1 MNNKTKKIELLAPA
15 RNLKI
20 GQSAIMAGADAVY
33 IGSPSFGA
41 RAAAGNSWEDISKLV
56 EFAHKYYAKVY
67 VVLNTI
73 FFDEEIE
80 EVKKAIWKAYELG
93 VDALII
99 QDMGILE
106 MDLPPIPLFAST
118 QTNNYDIDKIK
129 FLGKAGFSRII
140 LARELSLKEIKEIRK
155 NTGADLEMFVHG
167 AICVSF
173 SGQCYFSQ
181 ALSGRSA
188 NRGRCQQ
195 ACRLPFSLIDG
206 NGAELANEKFL
217 LSPKDLNLIN
227 HLGDLIQAG
236 VSSFKIEGR
245 LKDEAYVINVVS
257 KYREELDKIIGA
269 DKNLSRASSGKTVAS
284 FKPDLSKTFNRG
296 YTDYFIKGRQAEI
309 ISPDSQKSLGKFIG
323 KAKKIDHRYFTLD
336 RPFELSNGDGLC
348 WFNSRKELKGTNVN
362 LISEGKIYPNK
373 WIPLSPDTFVYCNQ
387 DQAFEKAV
395 LNGVKR
401 EVEAVLNISETSD
414 KWIIKAV
421 DEDGNESE
429 IVIPE
434 KKVFAD
440 KEEQARANWEK
451 ALSKTGDSIF
461 KISAVIF
468 DWEKAGF
475 LPLSILN
482 EVRRQLLEKL
492 LDERLNNYKKE
503 SVTHKK
509 NSIAYPVKELDYSY
523 NISNCLAKHFYERH
537 GAVIGE
543 EAMEK
548 TNATR
553 GKKIMTTRHCLRYFL
568 GACSTKMPK
577 KAKTI
582 KEPLF
587 LVYNGNRY
595 RIKFD
600 CSKCQMEIWND

>member
-1 MNNKTKKIELLAPA
+1 MKNNKKKIELLAPA

-20 GQSAIMAGADAVY
+20 GQSAILAGADAVY

-41 RAAAGNSWEDISKLV
+41 RAAAGNSWEDIAKLV

-67 VVLNTI
+67 VALNTI

-80 EVKKAIWKAYELG
+80 AVKDAIWKAYSLG
-93 VDALII
+93 VDALIV
-99 QDMGILE
+99 QDIGILE

-118 QTNNYDIDKIK
+118 QTNNYDLDRIK

-155 NTGADLEMFVHG
+155 NTSADLEMFVHG

-188 NRGRCQQ
+188 NRGVCQQ

-206 NGAELANEKFL
+206 GGTELAKNKFL
-217 LSPKDLNLIN
+217 LSPKDLNLID
-227 HLGDLIQAG
+227 HLEELVEAG
-236 VSSFKIEGR
+236 VTSFKIEGR
-245 LKDEAYVINVVS
+245 LKDETYVINVVS
-257 KYREELDKIIGA
+257 KYREELDKIISA
-269 DKNLSRASSGKTVAS
+269 DPKLCRASSGKSVAS
-284 FKPDLSKTFNRG
+284 FTPDLSKTFNRG

-323 KAKKIDHRYFTLD
+323 KVKKVDHRYFTLD

-348 WFNSRKELKGTNVN
+348 WFNSQKELKGTNVN
-362 LISEGKIYPNK
+362 LVSEGKIYPNK
-373 WIPLSPDTFVYCNQ
+373 WIPLPPGTFIYCNQ

-395 LNGVKR
+395 LNGVRR
-401 EVEAVLNISETSD
+401 EVEVILNISETAD
-414 KWIIKAV
+414 NWTIKAA
-421 DEDGNESE
+421 DEDGNQIEM
-429 IVIPE
+429 IIPE
-434 KKVFAD
+434 KKVFAE
-440 KEEQARANWEK
+440 KEDQAKANWEK
-451 ALSKTGDSIF
+451 SLSKTGESIF
-461 KISAVIF
+461 AIATISF
-468 DWEKAGF
+468 DWEKPGF

-482 EVRRQLLEKL
+482 EARRQLFEGLVS
-492 LDERLNNYKKE
+492 ERLKNYKRE
-503 SVTHKK
+503 LEPHNK
-509 NSIAYPVKELDYSY
+509 NNAVYPAKELDYSY
-523 NISNCLAKHFYERH
+523 NISNRLSRNFYERH
-537 GAVIGE
+537 GSYVVE

-548 TNATR
+548 TRHSR
-553 GKKIMTTRHCLRYFL
+553 GQKIMTTRHCLRYFL
-568 GACSTKMPK
+568 GACNVKMSQ